1 MGSVSSPATD
11 TPRPRNVRVARGPSS
26 AQRGMT
32 AVVIECVDETCTV
45 VGVDF
50 SLSCDSIQHAKQV
63 VEDMAPR
70 VVWHETTP
78 GFWVARTR

>member
-1 MGSVSSPATD
+1 
-11 TPRPRNVRVARGPSS
+11 
-26 AQRGMT
+26 MT